1 MHRIAGVWVTAVA
14 VAVSACG
21 SKSDGPTGPSPL
33 PTPSTPINYTA
44 IGASDVIGFGASSF
58 CNPWDDC
65 ANGKGYVQVAARD
78 LRARGF
84 TVNASP
90 LGLPG
95 AVLSRRILNL
105 GHQYGRTD
113 LLTNFEDQQF
123 PFIKPD
129 STLVTIFAGGNDVNV
144 FTGALGRGAGGAD
157 RTGFINNQITE
168 FGREFTAALQGVRTR
183 VPSARI
189 IVLNLPNM
197 AGMPLLAGAS
207 RDHRLAAQMLSV
219 GITQTVYNPLTS
231 GGVVVIDLMCDPR
244 SYQASTYFTDGF
256 HPNDTGYAWI
266 AAEVVSATTTTY
278 RAPAT
283 SCAQMSVVQ

>member
-1 MHRIAGVWVTAVA
+1 MNRIGVVWVMMVA
-14 VAVSACG
+14 AAVSACG
-21 SKSDGPTGPSPL
+21 SKTDSPTGPSPL

-65 ANGKGYVQVAARD
+65 ANGKGYVQVASRD

-95 AVLSRRILNL
+95 AVFSRRIMNL
-105 GHQYGRTD
+105 GREYGRGD

-123 PFIKPD
+123 PFIKLD

-144 FTGALGRGAGGAD
+144 FTTALGRGAGGTD
-157 RTGFINNQITE
+157 RTGFINTQIAE
-168 FGREFTAALQGVRTR
+168 FGREFTTALQGVRER
-183 VPSARI
+183 IPSARI

-197 AGMPLLAGAS
+197 AGMPLLASAS

-219 GITQTVYNPLTS
+219 GITRTVYNPLISS
-231 GGVVVIDLMCDPR
+231 GVIVIDLMCDAR
-244 SYQASTYFTDGF
+244 SYLASTYYIDGF
-256 HPNDTGYAWI
+256 HPNDMGYAWI

-278 RAPAT
+278 RAPSA